1 MLMLFF
7 DNLLS
12 PALWN
17 YPNGGCKDHRNDDCW
32 RVKISANES
41 YNLNQKINCKFPWSI
56 NHLEKRLIGFIRPV
70 KGTYIN
76 EISKKTIPKKNSA
89 TRAKK

>member
-41 YNLNQKINCKFPWSI
+41 YNLNQ
-56 NHLEKRLIGFIRPV
+56 
-70 KGTYIN
+70 TYIN